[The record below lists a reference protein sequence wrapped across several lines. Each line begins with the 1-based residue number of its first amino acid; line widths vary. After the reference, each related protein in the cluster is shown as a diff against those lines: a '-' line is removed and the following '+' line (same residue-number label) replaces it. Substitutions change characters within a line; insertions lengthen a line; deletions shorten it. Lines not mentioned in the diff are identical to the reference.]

1 MHNDIFMK
9 KHPLHITIFLLLFFI
24 SNSYAQKID
33 LMLLPTEKRDSILVE
48 IAKKTVLKHGPD
60 YYRAD
65 REVKI
70 DGSGESWTGSKGKF
84 RFFSVSFASKPRE
97 EDLWCDYAAEVYINI
112 DTRKPF
118 FIAFG
123 NGYRAYNE
131 PGHFQDTIIPYQ
143 QRHEVPLPPL
153 RPIRNSLNLDDPF
166 YSDDSRDSTLS
177 SWCRI
182 FMEKFAPEYYRE
194 DYKPEITKGISL
206 DDGGRSITISAAY
219 IPRDPREGPTDKEE
233 REFGRYKYYIVSYLY
248 DGREEYFSR
257 NYSAQIEIWAKTS
270 ELRQVKFGNG
280 IEIKLSGALM
290 EEISDTR
297 GRNKFLLPLMQS
309 GLELDPQRKKVRLD
323 SLVANT
329 RDSLLLQL
337 SKEAVLTIGPGYY
350 REYQRPLTDST
361 TMVNVGQGEMK
372 HYYQKYLPPK
382 ICSKTWKEHD
392 KNKNRMYYEVNLYRN
407 PLEDNLYN
415 KEAAKVKV
423 WADTGDVFSIHF
435 GNNVLVNF
443 DGLDYRKMKEI
454 VPYQD
459 RKLK

>member
-1 MHNDIFMK
+1 
-9 KHPLHITIFLLLFFI
+9 
-24 SNSYAQKID
+24 
-33 LMLLPTEKRDSILVE
+33 
-48 IAKKTVLKHGPD
+48 
-60 YYRAD
+60 
-65 REVKI
+65 
-70 DGSGESWTGSKGKF
+70 
-84 RFFSVSFASKPRE
+84 
-97 EDLWCDYAAEVYINI
+97 
-112 DTRKPF
+112 
-118 FIAFG
+118 
-123 NGYRAYNE
+123 
-131 PGHFQDTIIPYQ
+131 
-143 QRHEVPLPPL
+143 
-153 RPIRNSLNLDDPF
+153 
-166 YSDDSRDSTLS
+166 
-177 SWCRI
+177 
-182 FMEKFAPEYYRE
+182 
-194 DYKPEITKGISL
+194 
-206 DDGGRSITISAAY
+206 
-219 IPRDPREGPTDKEE
+219 
-233 REFGRYKYYIVSYLY
+233 
-248 DGREEYFSR
+248 
-257 NYSAQIEIWAKTS
+257 
-270 ELRQVKFGNG
+270 
-280 IEIKLSGALM
+280 M